1 MFSEES
7 PSIICCLYTAI
18 IILFSCELAYLTFGI
33 IYLIEDYII
42 SKECTESNLWVY
54 VLVSL
59 ILSTFSVNIKSN
71 NEDKKT
77 TALICS
83 VIFLALINVS
93 MTIWGGLELMSY
105 SKSCKQLFESN
116 LWNVGLTSF
125 VVQLFVSFISTIGFM
140 CVFYYF
146 NTIETRNT
154 INIQQND
161 VNIQINNGENI
172 QVYTLENLK

>member
-7 PSIICCLYTAI
+7 PSTICCLYIFT
-18 IILFSCELAYLTFGI
+18 IILLFCELAYLTFGI
-33 IYLIEDYII
+33 IYLIKFYDI
-42 SKECTESNLWVY
+42 SNECTESNLWIY

-59 ILSTFSVNIKSN
+59 ILSTFSLNIKSN

-83 VIFLALINVS
+83 VFFLALTNVS

-105 SKSCKQLFESN
+105 SKSCEQLFESN
-116 LWNVGLTSF
+116 LWKVGLASF
-125 VVQLFVSFISTIGFM
+125 VVQLFVSFLTTIVHVCMF
-140 CVFYYF
+140 FYL
-146 NTIETRNT
+146 TKMETRNT

-161 VNIQINNGENI
+161 VKIQINEENI
-172 QVYTLENLK
+172 QV

>member
-1 MFSEES
+1 MFSEGS
-7 PSIICCLYTAI
+7 RSTICCLYTAT

-33 IYLIEDYII
+33 IYLIEFYDI
-42 SKECTESNLWVY
+42 SNECTESNLWVY

-71 NEDKKT
+71 NEDKKI

-83 VIFLALINVS
+83 LFFLALINTS

-105 SKSCKQLFESN
+105 SKLCKQLFESN
-116 LWNVGLTSF
+116 LWKVGLASF
-125 VVQLFVSFISTIGFM
+125 VIQLFVSFLTTVGFM

-146 NTIETRNT
+146 NTMETRNT

-161 VNIQINNGENI
+161 VNIQINNGENT
-172 QVYTLENLK
+172 QV

>member
-7 PSIICCLYTAI
+7 PSIICCLYTAT

-59 ILSTFSVNIKSN
+59 ILSAFSLNIKSN

-77 TALICS
+77 TALICNL
-83 VIFLALINVS
+83 FLLALINLS
-93 MTIWGGLELMSY
+93 MTIWGGLELMTY

-116 LWNVGLTSF
+116 LWNVGFASF
-125 VVQLFVSFISTIGFM
+125 VVQLFVSFLSTVGFM

-146 NTIETRNT
+146 TKMETRNT
-154 INIQQND
+154 INIQQ
-161 VNIQINNGENI
+161 IS
-172 QVYTLENLK
+172 